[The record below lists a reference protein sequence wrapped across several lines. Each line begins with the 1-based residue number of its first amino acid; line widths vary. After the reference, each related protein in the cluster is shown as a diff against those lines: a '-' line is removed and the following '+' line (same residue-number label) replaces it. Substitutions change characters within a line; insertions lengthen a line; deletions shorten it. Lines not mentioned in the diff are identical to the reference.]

1 MGVPPE
7 VHNHLHCFERVQLQV
22 MTAPDS
28 QFFNLL
34 SVSRLVTV
42 PDEANKFGVTRKLQ
56 ELDRGVFCRAVVE
69 EEQCGVNSE
78 PVLMVQGLD
87 VNFPILTSCKEVDAP
102 LTDGLVMLH

>member
-1 MGVPPE
+1 MTPLLPK
-7 VHNHLHCFERVQLQV
+7 HLHCFECVLLQV
-22 MTAPDS
+22 VDCAR
-28 QFFNLL
+28 QLFNLL
-34 SVSRLVTV
+34 SEGRLVTV
-42 PDEANKFGVTRKLQ
+42 LDEDNECSVICKLQ